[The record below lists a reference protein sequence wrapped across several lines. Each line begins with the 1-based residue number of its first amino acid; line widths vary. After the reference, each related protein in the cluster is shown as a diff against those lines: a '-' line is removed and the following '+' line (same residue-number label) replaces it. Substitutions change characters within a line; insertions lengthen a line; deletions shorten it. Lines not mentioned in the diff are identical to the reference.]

1 MPDISEE
8 EAKDLLKQIF
18 KESFPSTLR
27 KENEA
32 IAKEEYQIYKQDNNF
47 KKINGLNP
55 LTIYFII
62 KDLKGEDQVNFIK
75 DNIEYIS
82 KNDEEIFIYNMIAP
96 AALSSFLSYESIKAI
111 YDLNKDIFY
120 KLLNGCV
127 ETLIDGFS
135 NEEIYLFFNDFYSEI
150 NEKMVSYKFVNLYH
164 YAKRVI
170 FENMRRESKDSELY
184 YENIFLKSNEI
195 SGKLSCVLIERYSE
209 KIANLESRPFLSFF
223 NAVVRMDMLETEE
236 FKNFLRISE
245 DKLRDIYANARM
257 GDLWDY
263 FEDAGFESTKII
275 FDYFGDIIVNRSD
288 FDELFIAINGNV
300 LCELYKKDKQPF
312 KNIDISQWLKFVEFN
327 ENLKY
332 VLQDYEINSLQ
343 EILELKMWVNYKSL
357 AVVENKF
364 RNGIIVDGNLLE
376 INEDTSIFSNEYV
389 KNLKELNYMFTNK
402 IISRNNETYRKQFN
416 LFCNHLVKEK
426 IVDRVNENN
435 CRDLEIYFNH
445 IIRGAN
451 LSDLKR
457 FDNIKKIVLF
467 NRVGKGAF
475 FNPEEF
481 SEDQLRKYN
490 VKEHKMLYKR
500 YEQKKYE
507 LFSYKSLTLKLLL
520 LFGYQ
525 KAEYILSLIENEL
538 PVLEHLV
545 GNVDVSTVEI
555 DENSNPILNNKIINL
570 LFKDQEHN
578 RIESMLKDKE
588 SDLYKYFPRIF
599 NEWEMIKL
607 NGKDSSLNC
616 IVGYLKSDDVCV
628 GVKYYRLKGLFKY
641 IGCSNEIVKDTLNLH
656 DEMVKRVSSTIP
668 RIKGEVSGYSY
679 EILKLDDMEGLTVGN
694 KTNCCFTVKGNAYSS
709 LIHSLTNKNGRIL
722 TVKKDGKLVA
732 HSWVWRNGN
741 VLCLDNIETDLKEI
755 DFIEVYEKFASEI
768 LDVSLK
774 CEGETSCIKNVMIG
788 RTDFD
793 KKILDLEK
801 YMMFVLKG
809 EDEGAKSGV
818 VVDKLP
824 CVEGK
829 DLYSDAKKRQVLVKG
844 NGNFEYYDCD
854 DSYLDEREDV
864 LFFDC
869 NNEDNVDK
877 INDVINAL
885 RYLKYESENNLNKFK
900 LIDVEDYKK
909 AWCNK
914 DWFILVDEKDNVE
927 KYALLNDERCKNE
940 IKNILNNTIKNS
952 CKKTVKCV

>member
-18 KESFPSTLR
+18 KDSFPSTLR

-32 IAKEEYQIYKQDNNF
+32 IAKEEYEIYKQDNNF
-47 KKINGLNP
+47 KKINELNP

-62 KDLKGEDQVNFIK
+62 KDLKGEEQVNFIK

-111 YDLNKDIFY
+111 YYLNKDIFY
-120 KLLNGCV
+120 KLLNGCA

-135 NEEIYLFFNDFYSEI
+135 NEEIYLFFNDFYKEI
-150 NEKMVSYKFVNLYH
+150 SEKMESYKFVNLYH

-209 KIANLESRPFLSFF
+209 KIANLEARPFLSFF

-327 ENLKY
+327 EELKY
-332 VLQDYEINSLQ
+332 VLEDYNINSLQ
-343 EILELKMWVNYKSL
+343 DVFELRMWVNNKSL

-364 RNGIIVDGNLLE
+364 RNDIVVDGCLAN
-376 INEDTSIFSNEYV
+376 INEETSIFSNEYV
-389 KNLKELNYMFTNK
+389 KNLKELKYMIASK
-402 IISRNNETYRKQFN
+402 SISRNDEIYKNHFK
-416 LFCNHLVKEK
+416 LFCDYLAKVKV
-426 IVDRVNENN
+426 VDSVNENN
-435 CRDLEIYFNH
+435 CKDIEIYFNH

-457 FDNIKKIVLF
+457 FDNMKKVILF
-467 NRVGKGAF
+467 NRVGKNSF

-481 SEDQLRKYN
+481 NEEQLRKYN

-525 KAEYILSLIENEL
+525 KSEYILSLVGDDL
-538 PVLEHLV
+538 PILEHLV

-599 NEWEMIKL
+599 NEWEMIKI
-607 NGKDSSLNC
+607 NGKDKSLNC
-616 IVGYLKSDDVCV
+616 IMEYLKSDDVCV

-641 IGCSNEIVKDTLNLH
+641 IGCKNEIVKDTLKLH
-656 DEMVKRVSSTIP
+656 DEMVCRVTSFIP
-668 RIKGEVSGYSY
+668 RVCGEIKGYTYEV
-679 EILKLDDMEGLTVGN
+679 LRLDDMEGLAVGN

-709 LIHSLTNKNGRIL
+709 LMHSLTNKNGRIL
-722 TVKKDGKLVA
+722 VVKKDGKLVA
-732 HSWVWRNGN
+732 HSWLWRNGN
-741 VLCLDNIETDLKEI
+741 VLCLDNVETDLKEI
-755 DFIEVYEKFASEI
+755 NFIEVYEKFASDM

-774 CEGETSCIKNVMIG
+774 CEGLKDCLKNVMIG

-793 KKILDLEK
+793 KKILGLEK

-809 EDEGAKSGV
+809 EDKGVEGSII
-818 VVDKLP
+818 VDELP

-829 DLYSDAKKRQVLVKG
+829 DLYSDAKKRQVLIKG
-844 NGNFEYYDCD
+844 DGEFKFYDCNYD
-854 DSYLDEREDV
+854 YLDEREDV
-864 LFFDC
+864 LFYDC
-869 NNEDNVDK
+869 DNEGNVDK
-877 INDVINAL
+877 INDVINSL
-885 RYLKYESENNLNKFK
+885 RYIKCESEGNVSNFK
-900 LIDVEDYKK
+900 LIDVDDYKK

-914 DWFILVDEKDNVE
+914 DWFILVDKSDNVE
-927 KYALLNDERCKNE
+927 KFALFKDERCKNE
-940 IKNILNNTIKNS
+940 IKSILNNTIKNS